1 MMLKGKIFLSKG
13 LFDYFRADSKWRN
26 HEQKRGSVVIT
37 TTFMYD
43 IVIGMNL
50 VKFSVIQK
58 YS

>member
-1 MMLKGKIFLSKG
+1 MMLKGKIFLSKR

-26 HEQKRGSVVIT
+26 HEQRRGSVVIT
-37 TTFMYD
+37 ITFMYD
-43 IVIGMNL
+43 IVIGTNL